1 MRRKAKLV
9 KPERISKEKSQ
20 NVAEEL
26 VSVMRG
32 PKLPGRDFKGGFL
45 TAPHLGTPSRLV
57 VFEDPPVAVEKLS
70 EEERALQGR
79 ERAFG
84 CKAVFNPRWRSASN
98 VTSVFWEKDPSIP
111 GYRALVERPNA
122 VRVQGYD
129 PKGQAVDY
137 VAKGWEARLIQQA
150 NDLLNGLT
158 FVDRCEMRSLCHLD
172 ARNDPLPSDCPV
184 LGAFLSRPS
193 RPPLSE
199 EDTKAAETGGSKGML
214 GFLPSFGSPSV
225 LLIGSLLLRLPAREV
240 EDFSAGEVQE
250 AAKELRDA
258 LASGEHPLGVAAPQ
272 FGKGIRM
279 VAIGETEDNIEK
291 LTTRAQIS
299 EEHRVFKPTIL
310 INPVVTAKPGGPAWA
325 VLAFFFERL
334 GTLAVVDKAPS
345 WDELKSALEAEAS
358 PELKD
363 FRTNLAEGHVANA
376 MAKLRVFGQG
386 AEATKRVTLYRDSAS
401 WCPYCHKVWML
412 LEEKQIPYNVKKVSM
427 SCYGDKPADFIAMQP
442 NGQIPVAVIDGTVL
456 RSSDAIIERVL
467 QMPGA
472 SPQMDQQLDP
482 FDHPQSTN
490 LLRLERMLFSSW
502 LGWLCRGGGRSD
514 FERTLRKVEDT
525 LAASGGPYFLGER
538 FSLVDIMYTPFIERA
553 VASLAYFKGYNIREK
568 LLFPAI
574 NRWFDAMETR
584 DSYRAT
590 KSDYYTHSHDL
601 PPQLGGCQS
610 EPGGQEIREAVDGG
624 DWKLPLKTSV
634 EPEWSWISSRDAR
647 HEAAERLIHNHE
659 AVSRFAARAK
669 SGPGFPPAWAELADP
684 NAKPA
689 EKWVPIID
697 IFLRHAVDLL
707 LSGDA
712 EAADR
717 DEPTPERQRAWA
729 AAEESLAS
737 LGREDRADLAEC
749 LRYLQQRVGV
759 PRDMCASVPGYE
771 AVVGRPL
778 EVSVEAMNEEGRR
791 VSFSA
796 KGWQARQLQHTVDIL
811 EGVLYV
817 DRMETRSFRRDTVE
831 EDLPEGVPYGV
842 KSKAKVADRTRVAA
856 ASGGR
861 KRRS

>member
-1 MRRKAKLV
+1 
-9 KPERISKEKSQ
+9 
-20 NVAEEL
+20 
-26 VSVMRG
+26 
-32 PKLPGRDFKGGFL
+32 
-45 TAPHLGTPSRLV
+45 
-57 VFEDPPVAVEKLS
+57 
-70 EEERALQGR
+70 
-79 ERAFG
+79 
-84 CKAVFNPRWRSASN
+84 
-98 VTSVFWEKDPSIP
+98 
-111 GYRALVERPNA
+111 
-122 VRVQGYD
+122 
-129 PKGQAVDY
+129 
-137 VAKGWEARLIQQA
+137 
-150 NDLLNGLT
+150 
-158 FVDRCEMRSLCHLD
+158 
-172 ARNDPLPSDCPV
+172 
-184 LGAFLSRPS
+184 
-193 RPPLSE
+193 
-199 EDTKAAETGGSKGML
+199 ML

-310 INPVVTAKPGGPAWA
+310 INPVVTAKPGTSQ
-325 VLAFFFERL
+325 AFFFERL
-334 GTLAVVDKAPS
+334 GTLVCFHTLPCMGRAVLAVAAAVLSLRHAFVSPQPGAVRRPQMARRFFGGAAPAATAVVDKAPS

-358 PELKD
+358 PELKAWSGFCAGD
-363 FRTNLAEGHVANA
+363 ADGGCG
-376 MAKLRVFGQG
+376 FGWWC
-386 AEATKRVTLYRDSAS
+386 ARS
-401 WCPYCHKVWML
+401 WLEVWML

-472 SPQMDQQLDP
+472 
-482 FDHPQSTN
+482 N

-759 PRDMCASVPGYE
+759 PRDMSLNAARRLRAELGKCASVPGYE

-831 EDLPEGVPYGV
+831 DVSQEDLPEGVPYGV

>member
-310 INPVVTAKPGGPAWA
+310 INPVVTAKPGTSQ
-325 VLAFFFERL
+325 AFFFER
-334 GTLAVVDKAPS
+334 
-345 WDELKSALEAEAS
+345 
-358 PELKD
+358 
-363 FRTNLAEGHVANA
+363 
-376 MAKLRVFGQG
+376 
-386 AEATKRVTLYRDSAS
+386 
-401 WCPYCHKVWML
+401 
-412 LEEKQIPYNVKKVSM
+412 
-427 SCYGDKPADFIAMQP
+427 
-442 NGQIPVAVIDGTVL
+442 
-456 RSSDAIIERVL
+456 
-467 QMPGA
+467 
-472 SPQMDQQLDP
+472 
-482 FDHPQSTN
+482 
-490 LLRLERMLFSSW
+490 
-502 LGWLCRGGGRSD
+502 
-514 FERTLRKVEDT
+514 
-525 LAASGGPYFLGER
+525 
-538 FSLVDIMYTPFIERA
+538 
-553 VASLAYFKGYNIREK
+553 
-568 LLFPAI
+568 
-574 NRWFDAMETR
+574 
-584 DSYRAT
+584 
-590 KSDYYTHSHDL
+590 
-601 PPQLGGCQS
+601 
-610 EPGGQEIREAVDGG
+610 
-624 DWKLPLKTSV
+624 
-634 EPEWSWISSRDAR
+634 
-647 HEAAERLIHNHE
+647 
-659 AVSRFAARAK
+659 
-669 SGPGFPPAWAELADP
+669 
-684 NAKPA
+684 
-689 EKWVPIID
+689 
-697 IFLRHAVDLL
+697 
-707 LSGDA
+707 
-712 EAADR
+712 
-717 DEPTPERQRAWA
+717 
-729 AAEESLAS
+729 
-737 LGREDRADLAEC
+737 
-749 LRYLQQRVGV
+749 
-759 PRDMCASVPGYE
+759 CASVPGYE